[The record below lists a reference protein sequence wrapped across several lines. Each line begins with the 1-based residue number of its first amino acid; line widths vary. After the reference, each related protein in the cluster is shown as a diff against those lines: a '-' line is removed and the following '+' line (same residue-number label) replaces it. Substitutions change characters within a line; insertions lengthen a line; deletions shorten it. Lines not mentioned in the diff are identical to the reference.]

1 MTTHWFHA
9 QPFAYAQPFQAVED
23 SQTVENPATAIDRA
37 FIADQGLSSDTKG
50 DMCTYDRTPV
60 ADEWLDTMPDGA
72 FVRVF
77 IINEFTTV
85 RALYNQAGDRLTEP
99 VIDTWRPTAHYV
111 VAS

>member
-9 QPFAYAQPFQAVED
+9 QSFEFAQPFQAVEVP
-23 SQTVENPATAIDRA
+23 QPVENPATSIDRV
-37 FIADQGLSSDTKG
+37 FIADQGFLSDTKG
-50 DMCTYDRTPV
+50 DMCTYDRAPI

-77 IINEFTTV
+77 VINEYTTV
-85 RALYNQAGDRLTEP
+85 RALYNQAGDRLAEP
-99 VIDTWRPTAHYV
+99 MIDTWRPITQYV